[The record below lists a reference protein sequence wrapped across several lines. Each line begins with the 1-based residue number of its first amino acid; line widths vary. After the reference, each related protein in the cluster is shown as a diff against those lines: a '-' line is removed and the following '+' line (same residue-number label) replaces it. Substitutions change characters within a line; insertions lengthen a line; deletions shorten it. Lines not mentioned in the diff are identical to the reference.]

1 LIKVFVSHA
10 TLGHALVLAGAT
22 EKAPQ
27 PTSAPTFL
35 TKVSLE
41 SYERFDRTATVIAYD
56 VGGLQ
61 GEEHI
66 IGEVSFTLSEFAAR
80 SDASA
85 ANNAQA
91 GGQPQPVEFT
101 LQRVVEHQDGTSS
114 REDVAGAVVRISD
127 VTLRAGSAT
136 ARGRQSA
143 VESPRSAG
151 ADGQLADAAEG
162 ALENIQEQQQAEQIA
177 AALNAAAAAPAAA
190 VPEPI
195 EASAVAPASK
205 KGSAAGSRA
214 ASRTGSSTGAAVVA
228 AAAAAAA
235 AGSSSKPSSRPVSRP
250 GSSIG
255 GSGPKSPGSPKKTA
269 SRPGSGVKAQ
279 PAGAEAAA
287 EQPRLSRPVS
297 ASQKLAANLEKKD
310 AEAAAAAIAEAQAR
324 QEAATPASAVAESAL
339 SAREH
344 EEQAHDVTAGP
355 AAAAGATA
363 EMPAPEAHASATAVD
378 AAAE

>member
-22 EKAPQ
+22 EKAPH

-41 SYERFDRTATVIAYD
+41 RYERFDRTATVIAYD

-61 GEEHI
+61 GEEHL

-127 VTLRAGSAT
+127 VTLRAGGSAT

-228 AAAAAAA
+228 AAAAAA
-235 AGSSSKPSSRPVSRP
+235 GSSSKPSSRPVSRP

-255 GSGPKSPGSPKKTA
+255 GPKSPGSPKKTA

-279 PAGAEAAA
+279 PAGTEAAT

-310 AEAAAAAIAEAQAR
+310 AEVAAAAIAEAQAR
-324 QEAATPASAVAESAL
+324 QEAATPASAVADSAL

-344 EEQAHDVTAGP
+344 AEQAHDVTAGP